1 VAPVEALETQAKRL
15 GTNRAA
21 PGYAKA
27 TLPHH
32 ELFEGAPDRAE
43 CRLVLDQDT
52 AWRLF
57 FKALT
62 ADAARERVTIDGSAA
77 LAEPALRTLA
87 IMA

>member
-1 VAPVEALETQAKRL
+1 VFDVTGPSG
-15 GTNRAA
+15 GTW
-21 PGYAKA
+21 
-27 TLPHH
+27 TLVRKSERW
-32 ELFEGAPDRAE
+32 ELFEGAADGAD

-57 FKALT
+57 FKALS
-62 ADAARERVTIDGSAA
+62 ADASRDRITIQGNAA